1 MAKFIS
7 TAFWLLY
14 NNVFNLVFIRTYKL
28 KGWAYNSLYKKK
40 KKKERDEGVEIGT
53 LKTEKELKYKYSWPG
68 MQDSR

>member
-28 KGWAYNSLYKKK
+28 KGWAYNSLHK
-40 KKKERDEGVEIGT
+40 KKKERDEGVEIGM
-53 LKTEKELKYKYSWPG
+53 LKTEKELKYK
-68 MQDSR
+68 